1 MAISM
6 SSAMM
11 KPYGYKEYT
20 IPKKKGFRKIVAPS
34 DALLK
39 YQRGHLKSLEKIFNK
54 YTKELHINHHFQG
67 FLRGKSPVTAAK
79 IHVGQTRFIQMD
91 IKDFFD
97 SVTKKHIDQLSPA
110 HLNTSRITSNSKLW
124 HKEGYAAQGF
134 ATSPMLANFAL
145 IPFVLKLKNYFKHLA
160 QVVIRF
166 HIYADDITI
175 SINKTDYELERAIIN
190 KVTELLA
197 ESNFEVKPSKTRT
210 RSTEH
215 GYVRILGVN
224 VGKND
229 MRIPRNV
236 RRKLR
241 AAKHAGNKHSQGG
254 LTAWQNYINKQ
265 N

>member
-1 MAISM
+1 MLRSRFN
-6 SSAMM
+6 
-11 KPYGYKEYT
+11 KTYKEYK

-34 DALLK
+34 PELLK
-39 YQRGHLKSLEKIFNK
+39 HQRSKLKSLEKYFNIV
-54 YTKELHINHHFQG
+54 TKDYDINHHFQG

-79 IHVGQTRFIQMD
+79 MHIGQIRFIQMD

-97 SVTKKHIDQLSPA
+97 SVTKQ
-110 HLNTSRITSNSKLW
+110 HLRDLNLISINTKAEDDNYLW
-124 HKEGYAAQGF
+124 HSEGYAAQGF
-134 ATSPMLANFAL
+134 ATSPILANFAL
-145 IPFVLKLKNYFKHLA
+145 IPFVLDLKKYFNSLA
-160 QVVIRF
+160 NVIIKF

-175 SINKTDYELERAIIN
+175 SLSKTDYQLEQNIKS
-190 KVTELLA
+190 KVTDLLLTYG
-197 ESNFEVKPSKTRT
+197 FQIKPSKTRT

-224 VGKND
+224 VGKHD

-254 LTAWQNYINKQ
+254 LTAWRNYIAKQ

>member
-1 MAISM
+1 MEANM
-6 SSAMM
+6 SQL
-11 KPYGYKEYT
+11 YRYKEYK

-34 DALLK
+34 KELLK
-39 YQRGHLKSLEKIFNK
+39 YQRRYLKSLEKDFNK
-54 YTKELHINHHFQG
+54 YTKEQGINHHFQG

-79 IHVGQTRFIQMD
+79 MHVGQTRFIQMD

-97 SVTKKHIDQLSPA
+97 SVTKKHIESLSIFNCI
-110 HLNTSRITSNSKLW
+110 NTTEITGDSNLW
-124 HKEGYAAQGF
+124 HEDGYAAQGF
-134 ATSPMLANFAL
+134 ATSPMLANLAL
-145 IPFVLKLKNYFKHLA
+145 IPFVLDLKRYFSSLA
-160 QVVIRF
+160 NVTVQF

-175 SINKTDYELERAIIN
+175 SLSKTDYELERNIIA
-190 KVTELLA
+190 KVTELLK
-197 ESNFEVKPSKTRT
+197 SYKFEVKPSKTRV

-224 VGKND
+224 VGKTD

-254 LTAWQNYINKQ
+254 LTAWQNYIKRQ